1 MTQAVTAARSTRPRR
16 NSVPGASADTLRE
29 LEALRA
35 HAEHL
40 ETLIEG
46 SADIIYEADARGHFT
61 FINGA
66 VRAILGLEPSS
77 LIGHHYSELIREDR
91 RQATIDYYREQS
103 RLAHPT
109 TYFEFP
115 AIGSGGRVVWI
126 AQSVQTVVRDGAV
139 TGFRAIARDVTE
151 RRTAEER
158 FQAFMNN
165 SPAVAFIKQADGRY
179 VYANELMNRTF
190 ATPGKDVLG
199 LSDADLLPPDIAESI
214 RTNDEEVLHT
224 GRSMQVIESAPTD
237 DDQVRHFLTYKFPV
251 HAADGATYV
260 GGMAIDL
267 TERISL
273 ERDLATAR
281 DAALDSARQKSQ
293 FLANMSH
300 EIRTPMNGVIGL
312 LGVLLDTGLNAD
324 QKDLA
329 QTARSSAE
337 ALLTIINDILDFS
350 KIEAGKLDFEVLEF
364 DVRSTCE
371 TTIDLLADAARR
383 KSLEIGYVL
392 DPDIPKVLRGDSGRL
407 RQILLNLI
415 GNAIKFTEHG
425 GVLVQIEREADCGD
439 SVVLRF
445 RITDTGVGIA
455 QSTREQLFRPFS
467 QGDASTTRRFGGTG
481 LGLAISKQLVQM
493 MQGEIGVESEPGC
506 GSTFSFTAQFACS
519 DRAAATDVEQAS
531 SGPRVLVI
539 DDSTTTRQMVALQ
552 LTAWRLSNDTADDA
566 FTALAMLRE
575 ANAAGTP
582 YDIVISDL
590 QMPQIDGMSLA
601 RLVKNNPD
609 LGSPRFVLITASAES
624 RDASQLK
631 ANGVSTYLRKPVKQ
645 EHLFSALFGKSMTQ
659 LPAAAPQPERPAA
672 PLHSS
677 RRVLVVDDNV
687 VNQKVALRQLQKL
700 GFAAEAVGN
709 GIEALDA
716 LGRIAY
722 DLVLMDCQMPE
733 MDGYEA
739 AAELRR
745 REDDSKRTPLIALTA
760 SASEADR
767 RRCLAAGMDD
777 FLAKPVRESDLAAML
792 HQWIPN
798 NE

>member
-1 MTQAVTAARSTRPRR
+1 
-16 NSVPGASADTLRE
+16 
-29 LEALRA
+29 
-35 HAEHL
+35 
-40 ETLIEG
+40 
-46 SADIIYEADARGHFT
+46 
-61 FINGA
+61 
-66 VRAILGLEPSS
+66 
-77 LIGHHYSELIREDR
+77 HHYSELIREDWR
-91 RQATIDYYREQS
+91 KATIDYYREQS
-103 RLAHPT
+103 RLAHAT

-115 AIGSGGRVVWI
+115 AMGAAGRVVWI
-126 AQSVQTVVRDGAV
+126 GQSVQAVVRAGAV

-151 RRTAEER
+151 RKTAEER

-214 RTNDEEVLHT
+214 RANDEEVLHT
-224 GRSMQVIESAPTD
+224 GRSMQVIESTPTA

-251 HAADGATYV
+251 NAADGATYV

-312 LGVLLDTGLNAD
+312 LGVLLDSELNAD

-337 ALLTIINDILDFS
+337 SLLTIINDILDFS

-371 TTIDLLADAARR
+371 TTIELLADAARR

-407 RQILLNLI
+407 RQILLNLV
-415 GNAIKFTEHG
+415 GNAIKFTERG
-425 GVLVQIEREADCGD
+425 GVLVQIERETDSGD

-506 GSTFSFTAQFACS
+506 GSTFWFTAQFACS
-519 DRAAATDVEQAS
+519 DRTAATNVEPAS

-539 DDSTTTRQMVALQ
+539 DDSTTTRHMVALQ

-631 ANGVSTYLRKPVKQ
+631 ANGVSTCLRKPVKQ
-645 EHLFSALFGKSMTQ
+645 EHLFSALFGKSMTKV
-659 LPAAAPQPERPAA
+659 PAAVPQPERPAA
-672 PLHSS
+672 PPRSS

-716 LGRIAY
+716 LSRIAY

-739 AAELRR
+739 ATELRR
-745 REDDSKRTPLIALTA
+745 REENSKRTPLIALTA

-767 RRCLAAGMDD
+767 SRCLAAGMDD

-792 HQWIPN
+792 HRWIPN
-798 NE
+798 IE

>member
-1 MTQAVTAARSTRPRR
+1 MIHAVTAARSTRPRR
-16 NSVPGASADTLRE
+16 NSVPGASADILQE

-35 HAEHL
+35 HAVQL

-46 SADIIYEADARGHFT
+46 SADIIFEADARGRFT
-61 FINGA
+61 FVNAA
-66 VRAILGLEPSS
+66 VRAVLGFEPSS
-77 LIGHHYSELIREDR
+77 LIGRHFSELIREDWR
-91 RQATIDYYREQS
+91 KATIDFYREQS
-103 RLAHPT
+103 RSANPT

-115 AIGSGGRVVWI
+115 AMGASGHVVWI
-126 AQSVQTVVRDGAV
+126 GQSAQAVVRDGAV
-139 TGFRAIARDVTE
+139 TGFRAIARDVTQ
-151 RRTAEER
+151 RKTAEER

-179 VYANELMNRTF
+179 IYANELMNRTF

-214 RTNDEEVLHT
+214 RANDEEVLHT
-224 GRSMQVIESAPTD
+224 GRSMQVIESAPTA

-251 HAADGATYV
+251 NAADGATYV

-312 LGVLLDTGLNAD
+312 LGVLLDTELNAD

-337 ALLTIINDILDFS
+337 SLLTIINDILDFS

-371 TTIDLLADAARR
+371 TTIELLADAARR

-415 GNAIKFTEHG
+415 GNAIKFTERG
-425 GVLVQIEREADCGD
+425 GVLIQIEREADCGD

-493 MQGEIGVESEPGC
+493 MQGEISVESEPGC
-506 GSTFSFTAQFACS
+506 GSTFSVTAQFACS
-519 DRAAATDVEQAS
+519 DRAAATDVGPAS
-531 SGPRVLVI
+531 SGPHVLVI

-552 LTAWRLSNDTADDA
+552 LTAWRLSNDSADDA

-624 RDASQLK
+624 LDAGQLK
-631 ANGVSTYLRKPVKQ
+631 SNGVATYLRKPVKQ

-659 LPAAAPQPERPAA
+659 LPAAVPQPERPAA
-672 PLHSS
+672 PLRSS
-677 RRVLVVDDNV
+677 HRILVVDDNV

-739 AAELRR
+739 ATELRR
-745 REDDSKRTPLIALTA
+745 REEDSKRTPLIALTA

-767 RRCLAAGMDD
+767 SRCLAAGMDD

-792 HQWIPN
+792 QRWIPN